1 CLTSDNPRY
10 EDPEAI
16 CEALKKG
23 ASGVAGLARDSKR
36 LFVELDRGLAID
48 RVIQQAGPRDVILIA
63 GKGHERFQE
72 IQGQRI
78 SFDDESRAREALQLH
93 WSLQVQA

>member
-1 CLTSDNPRY
+1 
-10 EDPEAI
+10 
-16 CEALKKG
+16 
-23 ASGVAGLARDSKR
+23 
-36 LFVELDRGLAID
+36 AID